1 MSAAQELLLR
11 IHKTAETGKNT
22 TEKLIPMMKDRGLRA
37 VAQMQLDEY
46 HRIFMSSEILL
57 RSNGVEPG
65 GLSAVAR
72 VASNAAIDF
81 SMLTDRS
88 ASNAAKLL
96 MDTTDRGIQDI
107 DSGLALYGVSAS
119 PESFNLAST
128 LRDSLYRNRREL
140 QRFKKSI

>member
-11 IHKTAETGKNT
+11 VHKTAETGKNT

-46 HRIFMSSEILL
+46 NRICMSSEILL
-57 RSNGVEPG
+57 RSGGTEPG
-65 GLSAVAR
+65 GVSAVAR
-72 VASNAAIDF
+72 VAGNAVLDIT
-81 SMLTDRS
+81 MLTNHS
-88 ASNAAKLL
+88 VSHAAKLL
-96 MDTTDRGIQDI
+96 IDSTDRGIQDI
-107 DSGLALYGVSAS
+107 DSALALYGVSAS

-140 QRFKKSI
+140 QRFKR